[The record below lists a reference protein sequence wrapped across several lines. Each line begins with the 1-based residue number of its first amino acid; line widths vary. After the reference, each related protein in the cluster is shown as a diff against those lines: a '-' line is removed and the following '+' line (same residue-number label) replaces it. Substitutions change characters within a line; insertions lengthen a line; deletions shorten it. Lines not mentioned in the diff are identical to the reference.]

1 VTRVLI
7 VYASGEGQTAKIAR
21 RMAERA
27 RERGAGVEVHDAAA
41 LPAGLD
47 PRVFGAAIVAGSI
60 HYGRHQRAIAR
71 FVRDHLQALQ
81 EMPSAFVSV
90 SLAAASD
97 GGDRV
102 GAQRWVD
109 RLLAQTGWRPT
120 EIRLMAG
127 AFRFTRYGLLKRWLL
142 RRIAKRMGQP
152 TDTRRDYELTDW
164 DDLLRFVDG
173 FLDSLTRGAGPRSP
187 AGSCQSEPGQ
197 PSIAG
202 RG

>member
-1 VTRVLI
+1 LADLLI
-7 VYASGEGQTAKIAR
+7 VYASSEGQTAKIAR

-47 PRVFGAAIVAGSI
+47 PGAFGAAIVAGSI
-60 HYGRHQRAIAR
+60 HYSRHQRAIAH

-90 SLAAASD
+90 SLAAAGD

-109 RLLAQTGWRPT
+109 RLLAETGWRPT
-120 EIRLMAG
+120 ETWLVAG

-164 DDLLRFVDG
+164 DDLDG
-173 FLDSLTRGAGPRSP
+173 FMDRFLATAAAVATPRTVF
-187 AGSCQSEPGQ
+187 
-197 PSIAG
+197 
-202 RG
+202 

>member
-7 VYASGEGQTAKIAR
+7 VYASTEGQTAKIAQ

-27 RERGAGVEVHDAAA
+27 RERGADVEVHDVAA
-41 LPAGLD
+41 LPASLD
-47 PRVFGAAIVAGSI
+47 PGAFGAAIVAGSI
-60 HYGRHQRAIAR
+60 HYSRHQRAIAR
-71 FVRDHLQALQ
+71 FVREHLRALQ

-120 EIRLMAG
+120 ETWLVAG

-164 DDLLRFVDG
+164 DEVTAFVDG
-173 FLDSLTRGAGPRSP
+173 FLASVSRAPH
-187 AGSCQSEPGQ
+187 AQEQ
-197 PSIAG
+197 PSAP
-202 RG
+202 RR